1 MPPINHKSPGP
12 KFEAQVLALLREIA
26 DKLDALRAAV
36 ASQDRQ
42 RRRREAADLE
52 ALSSE
57 ELRVRLGRARR
68 ENEAHEVLDV
78 RRVLVARLSDAERA
92 ELDRGLARWF
102 TSHFHEALRAGR
114 AADVAGALE
123 RAVEDIGDIP
133 EMTLLA
139 ESLPTVLRSVGL
151 YLDAREDDAADET
164 D

>member
-12 KFEAQVLALLREIA
+12 TFEAQVLALLREIA
-26 DKLDALRAAV
+26 DKLDGLRAAV

-52 ALSSE
+52 TLSAE
-57 ELRVRLGRARR
+57 ELQLRLGRARQ
-68 ENEAHEVLDV
+68 ENEAYDVLDI
-78 RRVLVARLSDAERA
+78 RRVLVERLSDDERS

-102 TSHFHEALRAGR
+102 TAHFHEALRAGR
-114 AADVAGALE
+114 AAEVAGALE
-123 RAVEDIGDIP
+123 RAVQDIGDIP

-151 YLDAREDDAADET
+151 YLDAREDDAPDES